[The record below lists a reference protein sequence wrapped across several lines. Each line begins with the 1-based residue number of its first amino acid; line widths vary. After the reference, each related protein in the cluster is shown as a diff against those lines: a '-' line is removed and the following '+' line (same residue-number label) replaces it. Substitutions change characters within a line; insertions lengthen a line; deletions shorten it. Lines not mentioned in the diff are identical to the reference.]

1 MHPPP
6 LSDHEERPEPHD
18 ILPGR
23 QDVHSA
29 ALLLLPADNCP
40 LETLQPARLS
50 SLPSLKA
57 GRQQQTRWWAPWSS
71 WPHPESSWPWK
82 YAASR
87 LSLPAGLDGLT
98 GAPTAADVSPAAAR
112 RPTWTAKP
120 LWSSA
125 ATGFNGPASDAG
137 TTERSPA
144 ERAYNSA
151 ARERTRQQHSRCCRL
166 GSCLQGSRSSSSW
179 SKCRQSGKCDQ
190 SKSRRRTST
199 ATSGSSWG
207 DKHPTWWTGN
217 AWPDDPATVQPG
229 RQRSDG
235 DGQPPATAWWPKLL
249 WQHAAS

>member
-1 MHPPP
+1 MKNVLNHMT
-6 LSDHEERPEPHD
+6 SCQAGKTCTVPHCSSSRQ
-18 ILPGR
+18 IIAHWKHCNR
-23 QDVHSA
+23 QDCPVC
-29 ALLLLPADNCP
+29 LPLKQADSNRRGGGP
-40 LETLQPARLS
+40 P
-50 SLPSLKA
+50 
-57 GRQQQTRWWAPWSS
+57 
-71 WPHPESSWPWK
+71 PESSWPWK

-125 ATGFNGPASDAG
+125 ASGFNGPASDAG
-137 TTERSPA
+137 TTEWSPA

-179 SKCRQSGKCDQ
+179 SKRRQSGKCDQ
-190 SKSRRRTST
+190 SKSRWRTST
-199 ATSGSSWG
+199 TTSGSSWG
-207 DKHPTWWTGN
+207 DKHPTRWTGN

-229 RQRSDG
+229 RKRSDG
-235 DGQPPATAWWPKLL
+235 DGQPAATAWWPKLL